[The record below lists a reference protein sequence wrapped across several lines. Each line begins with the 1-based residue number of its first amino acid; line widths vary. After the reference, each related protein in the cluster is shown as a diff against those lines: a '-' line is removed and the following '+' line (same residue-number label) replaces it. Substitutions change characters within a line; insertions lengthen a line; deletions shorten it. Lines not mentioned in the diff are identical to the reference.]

1 MGINILMNQYFSDII
16 NAVKTFLVGM
26 KMTLKHYNNKE
37 ELVATLQY
45 PHEKWPVPDR
55 NIGFENSEY
64 NLIRSRLH
72 VDIDDCI
79 GCLQCERVCPVDCI
93 KIETVKKPKKTETDF
108 DFGITSNDT
117 AKKMLVSRFSIDM
130 SECMYCNLC
139 AYPCPEECIYMVGGP
154 NAEKHE
160 IDYEFS
166 KYEREGLVYE
176 FAFPTDDDLRSLG
189 ANDYIEKKQEVRDS
203 LDEGARLEGFVED
216 SVKDSASGE
225 SDQALPQKAV
235 ESEENK
241 YRKTK
246 NYSSSEKIGLFYG
259 SSTGN
264 SEAICDIIQE
274 ELGESVVEVFNVS
287 ETDPSKFMDYNHIII
302 SCPTW
307 YEGELQEDWIE
318 FLPKISKLDLKN
330 KKIVMFGM
338 GDQVGYAD
346 NFLDALGLIAED
358 LTKAG
363 ASILG
368 EWPTDGYEFNKSVGL
383 TPDGK
388 HFYGLGLDQENQDNL
403 HLQRLDLWFKMLV
416 DIFSLTVEDI
426 PGLEPVK
433 QPDEQVVERTKEEDK
448 AEKAPDEKLEVIE
461 EVEKVKKSYTAD
473 KEIGLF
479 YGSSTGNS
487 EAICDII
494 QEEFGEDIVKLFNVS
509 EVDPLKFLDFEH
521 IIVSCPTWNDGELQE
536 DWIEFLPEISKLDLK
551 GKKVIMFG
559 MGDQDGYADNFLDAL
574 GIIAKDLSN
583 AGASVLGEWSTDG
596 YEFNK
601 SLGVTPDGE
610 HFYGLGLDE
619 ENQSELHGSRLE
631 KWFLMVADIFNINS
645 DADEAV
651 EIKEESVDLKTPSAS
666 KDNVTLPEPLF
677 EMKLLNGIED
687 KMARGS
693 AKKIYLSGKK
703 EDKNS
708 NEVIE
713 QIRAGLEEAKMMDD
727 DIDKLLNGI
736 G

>member
-45 PHEKWPVPDR
+45 PHEKWPIPER

-93 KIETVKKPKKTETDF
+93 KIETVKKPKKIETDF

-166 KYEREGLVYE
+166 KYEREGLIYE
-176 FAFPTDDDLRSLG
+176 FAFPADDDLHSLG
-189 ANDYIEKKQEVRDS
+189 ANDYIDKKQELKDS
-203 LDEGARLEGFVED
+203 LDEGARLEGFVEETAKSNEAD
-216 SVKDSASGE
+216 DVDQNVLSQSA
-225 SDQALPQKAV
+225 V
-235 ESEENK
+235 NEENK

-246 NYSSSEKIGLFYG
+246 NYISSEKVGLFYG

-274 ELGESVVEVFNVS
+274 ELGDSVVELHNVS
-287 ETDPSKFMDYNHIII
+287 EVDPSKFLDYTNIII

-338 GDQVGYAD
+338 GDQIGYAD
-346 NFLDALGLIAED
+346 NFLDALGIIAED

-388 HFYGLGLDQENQDNL
+388 HFYGLGLDQENQDDL
-403 HLQRLDLWFKMLV
+403 HLQRLDIWFKMLV
-416 DIFSLTVEDI
+416 DIFNLTVEDI
-426 PGLEPVK
+426 PGFEPTK
-433 QPDEQVVERTKEEDK
+433 KPDKENIQDVTKEEKSNHKQSKEIDAIPK
-448 AEKAPDEKLEVIE
+448 T
-461 EVEKVKKSYTAD
+461 EKVKKSYTAE

-487 EAICDII
+487 EAICDIV
-494 QEEFGEDIVKLFNVS
+494 QEEFGEAVIKLFNVS
-509 EVDPLKFLDFEH
+509 EVDPSKFLDFEH

-536 DWIEFLPEISKLDLK
+536 DWIEFLPELSKLDLK
-551 GKKVIMFG
+551 DKKIMMFG

-574 GIIAKDLSN
+574 GIIADELINS
-583 AGASVLGEWSTDG
+583 GAVVLGEWPIAG

-601 SLGVTPDGE
+601 SVGVTPDGK

-619 ENQSELHGSRLE
+619 ENQSELHESRLE
-631 KWFLMVADIFNINS
+631 KWFLMVVDIFNIHSSINE
-645 DADEAV
+645 AD
-651 EIKEESVDLKTPSAS
+651 SDLKIKDESNALSAPVEDS
-666 KDNVTLPEPLF
+666 SSLEALF
-677 EMKLLNGIED
+677 EMNLLNGIED

-693 AKKIYLSGKK
+693 AKKIYLSAKK
-703 EDKNS
+703 KNKNS
-708 NEVIE
+708 SEVID
-713 QIRAGLEEAKMMDD
+713 QIRSGLKEANIMND